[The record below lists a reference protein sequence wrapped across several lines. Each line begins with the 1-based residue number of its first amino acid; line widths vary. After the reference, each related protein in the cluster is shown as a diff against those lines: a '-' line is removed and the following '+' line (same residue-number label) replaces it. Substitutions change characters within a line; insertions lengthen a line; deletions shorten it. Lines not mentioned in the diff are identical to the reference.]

1 MSISYHHT
9 EDVYNMDA
17 PREVVPIIMEL
28 IKPKSVLDVGCG
40 TGTWLKAFEEAGV
53 EHYYGLDGHYVK
65 ESQLQIPYKKFIVTD
80 FSKQWAINEEFDL
93 VVSLEVAE
101 HLPESSADT
110 FIESL
115 VAHGDVILFS
125 AAVPGQ
131 GGQHHI
137 NEQWPEYWQQKFAKH
152 GFYFHDTIRPLIW
165 NNEKVNWWYRQNIFI
180 INRIRDNAAQ
190 ALSKVHPELFKIRM
204 GNGSVYEISLLKG
217 IQLSAAILFNALKLK
232 LKNLC

>member
-1 MSISYHHT
+1 
-9 EDVYNMDA
+9 
-17 PREVVPIIMEL
+17 
-28 IKPKSVLDVGCG
+28 
-40 TGTWLKAFEEAGV
+40 
-53 EHYYGLDGHYVK
+53 
-65 ESQLQIPYKKFIVTD
+65 
-80 FSKQWAINEEFDL
+80 

-232 LKNLC
+232 LKNLF